1 VADVDFEVI
10 IIGAGQASV
19 PLAQALAEA
28 GRQVAL
34 VESKHLG
41 GSCVNFGCTP
51 TKAVISSAKVARLA
65 RRAADYGVRV
75 SAVDVDFEAVLERA
89 ESVLQSSRRSLRSTL
104 DEAGV
109 RLLEGH
115 ARLAGRHGEAFRVQV
130 GSETLR
136 AKAVVLNTGTRTAI
150 PPVEGLEALLESGR
164 VLTAETWLEQRTLP
178 AHLAVLGASYIGL
191 ELGQFYRRMG
201 SEVVILDTAERIAAR
216 EDEDVSRA
224 LQALLEEEGITFR
237 LGAQVSRVS
246 AQGEGV
252 VLQLEGGEEVAASH
266 LLIAAGRQPN
276 TDALNLASV
285 GLAPGDGGFL
295 EVDER
300 LASKVEGLWVAGDIR
315 GGPMF
320 THTAYDDFEVLASQL
335 LGRGERTTER
345 LVPYAMFTD
354 PQLGRVGFSEREARA
369 AGFEVLVATYD
380 MNKNGR
386 ARALGEEEGFVK
398 VVVDA
403 TTQQFLGA
411 AVLAAEGAELVHV
424 FVALM
429 NAGTPYTVLDKALHI
444 HPTLSEATKSV
455 VKGLQGG

>member
-1 VADVDFEVI
+1 MADVDFDVI

-19 PLAQALAEA
+19 PLARALAEA
-28 GRQVAL
+28 GREVAL
-34 VESKHLG
+34 AERKHLG

-51 TKAVISSAKVARLA
+51 TKAVISSAKVAHLA
-65 RRAADYGVRV
+65 RRAADYGVHV
-75 SAVDVDFEAVLERA
+75 GAVEVDLEAVLARA
-89 ESVLQSSRRSLRSTL
+89 ESILQSSRQSLRSTL

-109 RLLEGH
+109 RLIEGS
-115 ARLAGRHGEAFRVQV
+115 ARLAGRHGEAFGVQV
-130 GSETLR
+130 GGETLR
-136 AKAVVLNTGTRTAI
+136 AGAVVLNTGTRTAI
-150 PPVEGLEALLESGR
+150 PPIEGLEALVEGGR
-164 VLTAETWLEQRTLP
+164 VLTAETWLAQRTVP
-178 AHLAVLGASYIGL
+178 KHLAVLGGSYIGL

-201 SEVVILDTAERIAAR
+201 SEVTIFETAERIAAR

-224 LQALLEEEGITFR
+224 LQALLEGEGVRFH
-237 LGAQVSRVS
+237 LGAQVERVS
-246 AQGEGV
+246 AQSEG
-252 VLQLEGGEEVAASH
+252 LELHLEGGERVAASH

-276 TDALNLASV
+276 TDALDLSSV
-285 GLAPGDGGFL
+285 GLEPDDGGFL

-300 LASKVEGLWVAGDIR
+300 LASKVAGIWVAGDIR

-335 LGRGERTTER
+335 LGEGERTAER

-354 PQLGRVGFSEREARA
+354 PQLGRVGMSEREARE
-369 AGFEVLVATYD
+369 AGFEVRVATYD
-380 MNKNGR
+380 MKANGR
-386 ARALGEEEGFVK
+386 ARALGEEDGFVK

-403 TTQQFLGA
+403 RTQKLLGA

-429 NAGTPYTVLDKALHI
+429 NAGAPYTVLDRALHI

-455 VKGLQGG
+455 VKGLGA

>member
-1 VADVDFEVI
+1 VADVDFEVM

-19 PLAQALAEA
+19 PLARALAGA

-51 TKAVISSAKVARLA
+51 TKAVISSAKVVHLA

-75 SAVDVDFEAVLERA
+75 NAVDVDFEAVLERA

-109 RLLEGH
+109 RLVEGR

-130 GSETLR
+130 GGETLR

-150 PPVEGLEALLESGR
+150 PPVTGLEALLASGR
-164 VLTAETWLEQRTLP
+164 VLTAETWLEQRTPP

-201 SEVVILDTAERIAAR
+201 SEVVILDTTERIAAR

-246 AQGEGV
+246 AQGEGLA
-252 VLQLEGGEEVAASH
+252 LQLEGGEEVAASH

-285 GLAPGDGGFL
+285 GLAPDDGGFL

-335 LGRGERTTER
+335 LGGGERTTER

-403 TTQQFLGA
+403 TTQKFLGA

-429 NAGTPYTVLDKALHI
+429 NAGAPYTVLDKALHI